1 MRRGRFRHTLRAV
14 PGFLLT
20 LALLAAAPDSPASK
34 SNQAQLEDVTL
45 AAPPFE
51 AAQKMP
57 KKDVTYFSDHFA
69 QRLTANGVQVITTE
83 KITSVR
89 EMEKLRQLAG
99 CPATSADCIIELGHM
114 LGAVGVLRGTI
125 AKVGELYQVDVR
137 VYQSSDGKVI
147 AARSASARSSEG
159 LVRALDQL
167 ATETAAAVK
176 ATFAPAKPQEKP
188 PLLMPP
194 PPPLVQKSP
203 AAPRPLDLRAAA
215 WIPAT
220 AGIVAGVGSLGCFGV
235 SQYMRHQIATGE
247 PNNIDDANRL
257 ADQGQILG
265 WVGTGLAAAAG
276 IAGGTWALFAFTGP
290 RSSVTV
296 TPAPAGVKVEVKFP

>member
-176 ATFAPAKPQEKP
+176 AAFAPAKPQEK

-194 PPPLVQKSP
+194 PPPLVQP
-203 AAPRPLDLRAAA
+203 VAPAPRPLDLRTSA

-220 AGIVAGVGSLGCFGV
+220 AGIVAGVGSVGCFGV
-235 SQYMRHQIATGE
+235 SQYMRYLIATGE
-247 PNNIDDANRL
+247 PASLDDANGL
-257 ADQGQILG
+257 ADQGKILG
-265 WVGTGLAAAAG
+265 WVGTGLGAAAVV
-276 IAGGTWALFAFTGP
+276 AGGTWALFAFTGP
-290 RSSVTV
+290 KSSVTV